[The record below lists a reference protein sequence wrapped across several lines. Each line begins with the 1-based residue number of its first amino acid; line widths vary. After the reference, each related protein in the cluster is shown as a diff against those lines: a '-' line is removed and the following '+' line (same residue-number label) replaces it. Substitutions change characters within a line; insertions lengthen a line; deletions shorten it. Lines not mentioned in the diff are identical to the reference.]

1 MLMGIGNDGFTI
13 FVVAV
18 VLIIL
23 ASIQYTLNKILRVLE
38 EIKTSRKM

>member
-1 MLMGIGNDGFTI
+1 MGMINDGFII

-23 ASIQYTLNKILRVLE
+23 ASIQFTLNKILRVLE
-38 EIKTSRKM
+38 EIKAQKRQ

>member
-1 MLMGIGNDGFTI
+1 MINDGFII

-23 ASIQYTLNKILRVLE
+23 ASIQFTLNKILKVLE
-38 EIKTSRKM
+38 EIKSQRRQ